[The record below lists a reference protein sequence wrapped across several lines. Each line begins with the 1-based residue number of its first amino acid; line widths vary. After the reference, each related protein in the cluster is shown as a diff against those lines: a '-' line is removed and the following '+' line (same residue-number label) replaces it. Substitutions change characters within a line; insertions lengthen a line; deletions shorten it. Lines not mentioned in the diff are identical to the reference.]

1 MEFSLIFPIRMIPQ
15 DVLKIESLAEK
26 IPGWVPV
33 EYPGGRYK
41 GQDESVTVAAGL
53 CGIAASKDLPDDIVY
68 NITKA
73 LYDFRQEIAD
83 GYPCYTYM
91 VENDKNL
98 LKGIP
103 IPLHPGAERF
113 WREKGLIK

>member
-1 MEFSLIFPIRMIPQ
+1 MIPQ